1 MPWLKGL
8 PNRVK
13 AGLLFYCPL
22 LGTFLPRGEAGGFE
36 VVFHIGAPKFDRG
49 LQLRCENQRRS
60 RNTYSNAEA
69 SRASGRSETDLDGP
83 SPRGRAPLPLSNL
96 SQRRAALIP
105 LAAAARARA
114 HGCGLGCFC
123 CLEVGINRQPHNEGP
138 SDALS
143 SSNCSPLKRKCT
155 PRCLLKKTMQLGK

>member
-8 PNRVK
+8 PNRVM

-36 VVFHIGAPKFDRG
+36 VVFHIGAPKFYRG

-60 RNTYSNAEA
+60 RNTDSNAEA

-83 SPRGRAPLPLSNL
+83 SPRGRAPPPSIEFVPKK
-96 SQRRAALIP
+96 SGAHPPGCGSR
-105 LAAAARARA
+105 ARAR
-114 HGCGLGCFC
+114 GCGLGCFC
-123 CLEVGINRQPHNEGP
+123 CLKVGINRQPHNEGP
-138 SDALS
+138 SDALG

-155 PRCLLKKTMQLGK
+155 PRCLLKKTTQLGK

>member
-1 MPWLKGL
+1 MALRLFFTLGH
-8 PNRVK
+8 PNSTGDCNSGVK
-13 AGLLFYCPL
+13 TRDDLETHTVTQKPHEPL
-22 LGTFLPRGEAGGFE
+22 EG
-36 VVFHIGAPKFDRG
+36 
-49 LQLRCENQRRS
+49 QRRILMA
-60 RNTYSNAEA
+60 R
-69 SRASGRSETDLDGP
+69 
-83 SPRGRAPLPLSNL
+83 PREDARPLPLSNL
-96 SQRRAALIP
+96 SQRRAALIS

-155 PRCLLKKTMQLGK
+155 PRCLLKKTTQLGK